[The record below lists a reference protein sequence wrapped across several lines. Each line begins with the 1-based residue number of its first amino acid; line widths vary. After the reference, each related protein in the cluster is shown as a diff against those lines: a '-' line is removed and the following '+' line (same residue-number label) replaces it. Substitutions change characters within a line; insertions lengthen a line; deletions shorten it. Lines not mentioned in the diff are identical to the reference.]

1 MTMLQRV
8 VTDFAAS
15 SSASSLLGGT
25 GVVANLRVDPGG
37 LRENQENVVS
47 FEVKCVAGSV
57 MDSTVPSPVVS
68 ELVSSIA
75 SLPVVLW
82 VEHREPIHQFSEA
95 ILVDQQGLL
104 NSPVQYTSNASIGDT
119 LTG

>member
-1 MTMLQRV
+1 
-8 VTDFAAS
+8 
-15 SSASSLLGGT
+15 
-25 GVVANLRVDPGG
+25 
-37 LRENQENVVS
+37 
-47 FEVKCVAGSV
+47 